1 MDVTIHALDAP
12 ALLHTVTFF
21 RWTCAGSLYILPG
34 MLTRNPDKTRRA
46 LLEAAFD
53 EIRVHGFQAASLSNI
68 LAKTDVT
75 KGALY
80 HHFPD
85 KKKLGYAVVDEILDE
100 IIRAKWIEPLQQG
113 DPIDAMMQTLNA
125 EGCAIANEKVFVGC
139 PLNNLAQEVSNLD
152 AGFRRRIARLFTL
165 WRQAI
170 SAALA
175 RGQTE
180 GVVRAGVDTD
190 AAATFIVAAIE
201 GCLGMAKSANDIG
214 LLHEC
219 GAGLMHYLET
229 LRLNPSAAKK
239 RTRS

>member
-1 MDVTIHALDAP
+1 
-12 ALLHTVTFF
+12 
-21 RWTCAGSLYILPG
+21 
-34 MLTRNPDKTRRA
+34 MLIRDPDKTRRVI
-46 LLEAAFD
+46 LEAAFD

-68 LAKTDVT
+68 LAKTNVT

-85 KKKLGYAVVDEILDE
+85 KKKLGYAVIDEILDE
-100 IIRAKWIEPLQQG
+100 TIRTKWIEPLTQG
-113 DPIDAMMQTLNA
+113 DPIDAMMQTLNT
-125 EGCAIANEKVFVGC
+125 EGCELAVEKVFVGC

-152 AGFRRRIARLFTL
+152 AGFRKRIARLYGM

-170 SAALA
+170 STALA
-175 RGQTE
+175 RGQAE
-180 GVVRAGVDTD
+180 GSVRDNVDTD

-201 GCLGMAKSANDIG
+201 GCLGMAKSANDIA

-229 LRLNPSAAKK
+229 LRLNPNHEKPLVKNPSKK
-239 RTRS
+239 RKRS

>member
-1 MDVTIHALDAP
+1 
-12 ALLHTVTFF
+12 
-21 RWTCAGSLYILPG
+21 
-34 MLTRNPDKTRRA
+34 MLIRDPDKTRRV

-85 KKKLGYAVVDEILDE
+85 KKKLGYAVIDEILDE
-100 IIRAKWIEPLQQG
+100 IIRTKWIEPLKQG

-125 EGCAIANEKVFVGC
+125 EGCAIASEKVFVGC

-152 AGFRRRIARLFTL
+152 AGFRRRITRLYVL

-170 SAALA
+170 SDALT
-175 RGQTE
+175 RGQE
-180 GVVRAGVDTD
+180 GSTVRGDVNTD

-201 GCLGMAKSANDIG
+201 GCLGMAKSANNID

-229 LRLNPSAAKK
+229 LRLNPRNEKPLMKSNPKK